1 MHSVTTV
8 SRPSIKWGTL
18 FELLFLACSLC
29 MFLIAGKN
37 PVVTSFA
44 TVFSGIVLEALPFML
59 LGSLAGG
66 LIEVYISRDRLIS
79 RLPAKTW
86 QTVLAAA
93 ALGFVCPVCE
103 CAVVPVAKRLLGK
116 GLPVPAVVGECQL
129 NFFPVALTLWIL

>member
-86 QTVLAAA
+86 QTVQHSNKNVSSLWST
-93 ALGFVCPVCE
+93 V
-103 CAVVPVAKRLLGK
+103 RLY
-116 GLPVPAVVGECQL
+116 LPDKVQQIEV
-129 NFFPVALTLWIL
+129 TT